1 MAIIK
6 CPECGH
12 QISDKAPV
20 CPSCGVEIA
29 GKIEKCQYCG
39 EVFFKEEGVCPHCHK
54 ASEATKDAPKDVAPT
69 AIPQQPVEQKAQE
82 STTLPQPANNKKH
95 SNKSTLIISVI
106 LAAIVLGV
114 CAYVYNN
121 AQSSNEL
128 EQYEFAMTSNDPMV
142 LQSYLDNF
150 KNAPQEHIDSIQA
163 HLDRINA
170 EDQEWTNAI
179 VSGSK
184 SALTDYI
191 SKHPDSPH
199 RSEALAKIDSI
210 DWVQCSKT
218 NTPEAY
224 QLYLENHAD
233 GNHYD
238 EAQLALKQIRSTQVT
253 PEERQEII
261 STFRQFFLSLN
272 EKNEST
278 LTSTVSDIINFL
290 GKASATKDDIVSFMH
305 KLYKPEVENLI
316 WSLSKD
322 FKIDK
327 TEVSDGVYEYSVTF
341 MANEKVTKTDK
352 SDSTTQY
359 RISAKVD
366 SDGKISDMSMTKI
379 VE

>member
-1 MAIIK
+1 MAMIK

-12 QISDKAPV
+12 QISNKAPV

-39 EVFFKEEGVCPHCHK
+39 EVFFKEEGVCPNCHK
-54 ASEATKDAPKDVAPT
+54 TGETISSATTSTASTNKTQETAVRKGPNDQASPKVP
-69 AIPQQPVEQKAQE
+69 KRK
-82 STTLPQPANNKKH
+82 NG
-95 SNKSTLIISVI
+95 SNKSILIISVI
-106 LAAIVLGV
+106 LAAAVLGV

-150 KNAPQEHIDSIQA
+150 KNAPQEHLDSIKA

-170 EDQEWTNAI
+170 ADQEYTNAF

-184 SALTDYI
+184 SALAEYLN
-191 SKHPDSPH
+191 KHPDSQH
-199 RSEALAKIDSI
+199 RGEALAKIDSI
-210 DWVQCSKT
+210 DWAQCSKT
-218 NTPEAY
+218 NTAEAY
-224 QLYLENHAD
+224 QLYIDNHTD

-238 EAQLALKQIRSTQVT
+238 EALLALKQLRSTQVT
-253 PEERQEII
+253 SEERQKII
-261 STFRQFFLSLN
+261 GTFRQFFLSIN
-272 EKNEST
+272 EKDEST
-278 LTSTVSDIINFL
+278 LASTVSDFVNFL
-290 GKASATKDDIVSFMH
+290 GKASATKEDIVSFLH

-327 TEVSDGVYEYSVTF
+327 TEVSDGVYEYSVSF
-341 MANEKVTKTDK
+341 MANEKITKTDK
-352 SDSTTQY
+352 SNATTQY
-359 RISAKVD
+359 RISAKID
-366 SDGKISDMSMTKI
+366 SDGKISDMAMTKI